1 MMPSQQ
7 SYKAD
12 RSDAGCMG
20 GPPGF
25 EVVVEGQP
33 GDMQVAQDTFMW
45 ATAVS
50 PKCHCKGNIESY
62 LMCGH
67 LHNKKRNLSV

>member
-25 EVVVEGQP
+25 EVVAEGQP
-33 GDMQVAQDTFMW
+33 GGMQVAQDTFMW
-45 ATAVS
+45 VTAVS
-50 PKCHCKGNIESY
+50 PRCHCKGNIES
-62 LMCGH
+62 
-67 LHNKKRNLSV
+67 